1 MIKSRKTGFI
11 VKYLM
16 PILLVSIL
24 YGCSKAVKEEN
35 MMPSKFD
42 VVNRHPFTVS
52 LTVKGKM
59 GLSSARGSKD
69 DIDQEKL
76 TRVIQRSLIESGLFE
91 ALASEQEAD
100 YILKVIVFKANILGT
115 VTATIT
121 TAVPMNWVLMQRNP
135 SKSVYQKRTS
145 NQVSVKA
152 KDNFGAASR
161 YSKANEGSVN
171 KNIHEAIFDLSQL
184 DL

>member
-1 MIKSRKTGFI
+1 
-11 VKYLM
+11 
-16 PILLVSIL
+16 
-24 YGCSKAVKEEN
+24 
-35 MMPSKFD
+35 
-42 VVNRHPFTVS
+42 
-52 LTVKGKM
+52 
-59 GLSSARGSKD
+59 
-69 DIDQEKL
+69 
-76 TRVIQRSLIESGLFE
+76 
-91 ALASEQEAD
+91 LASEQEAD

-121 TAVPMNWVLMQRNP
+121 TAVPMNRVLMQRNP